1 MAIKPEDV
9 AGMRYAAQ
17 IPKAAEKS
25 AAKPKTVAKPAANT
39 PKTPTSKTDSISTVD
54 ERTKIQEGLG
64 LSALAEPKTVFLPI
78 ATIITQNGEEI
89 AVDATGRAE
98 DGSVPVGTTKPVD
111 NGQGV
116 GGGGGGDGTG
126 NTGGGIQDNSKRQSA
141 YDLLFDQF
149 SKYGLGSLVEPLKN
163 LITDPGVGDAEFT
176 IRLRETPAYQKRFAA
191 NAERIKKG
199 LTALDEGD
207 YLGLEDQ
214 YQNVMRNY
222 GLPASYYAKGDLGR
236 QESFEKLIANDVSNA
251 ELEDRIM
258 TAQDRVLKA
267 NPEVLNALKTF
278 YGSSINNGDILA
290 YALDPV
296 NALKDIQRKV
306 TAAEIGGAAAQAGL
320 TTGMSRA
327 EELAAAGVNKAEAQQ
342 GFQTVA
348 QVAPRGTQL
357 AEIYKQQ
364 PYGQTQA
371 EQEVFNLAGSVEAQ
385 KQRKKLAGLEQAAF
399 GAKSGAAQGALQRE
413 RAGNL

>member
-39 PKTPTSKTDSISTVD
+39 PKTPASKTDSTSTVD
-54 ERTKIQEGLG
+54 ERTKIREGLG

-207 YLGLEDQ
+207 YLSLEDQ

-222 GLPASYYAKGDLGR
+222 GLPASYYTKGDLGR

-290 YALDPV
+290 YTLDPV

-306 TAAEIGGAAAQAGL
+306 TAAEIGGAQLGAGL
-320 TTGMSRA
+320 AATVANA
-327 EELAAAGVNKAEAQQ
+327 ESLAAAGVTGQRYQQAASTIAEAA
-342 GFQTVA
+342 T
-348 QVAPRGTQL
+348 RGGQL
-357 AEIYKQQ
+357 AAM
-364 PYGQTQA
+364 YGQLPYTQQTA
-371 EQEVFNLAGSVEAQ
+371 EQAILDIPGSAEAL
-385 KQRKKLAGLEQAAF
+385 KKTKALTSLERAEF
-399 GAKSGAAQGALQRE
+399 SGKSGAAQGALQRE